1 MPKKILDF
9 SCPLSQLHLN
19 QKYRKSMQELRNS
32 CTDMNLFSNEI
43 VQFDKPF
50 EPLVFCNDDPG
61 LVMVMLLSM
70 LRGKDINLIHRESW
84 N

>member
-1 MPKKILDF
+1 
-9 SCPLSQLHLN
+9 
-19 QKYRKSMQELRNS
+19 MQELRNS

-61 LVMVMLLSM
+61 LVMLLSM
-70 LRGKDINLIHRESW
+70 LRGKDINLIEKDGIDA

>member
-1 MPKKILDF
+1 
-9 SCPLSQLHLN
+9 
-19 QKYRKSMQELRNS
+19 MQELRNS

-50 EPLVFCNDDPG
+50 VPLVFCNVYPG
-61 LVMVMLLSM
+61 LVMLLSM
-70 LRGKDINLIHRESW
+70 LRGKDINLIEKDGIDA